1 MTQSRETR
9 DQLWRVLLTR
19 SVMTPRRV
27 AVPWFVIVP
36 LAALLTAFALYL
48 FSQL

>member
-9 DQLWRVLLTR
+9 DQLWRALLTR
-19 SVMTPRRV
+19 SVMAPRRA
-27 AVPWFVIVP
+27 AVPWFFGVP
-36 LAALLTAFALYL
+36 LVVLLTAFALYL